1 MWLNWYTKQNSET
14 SSVVVGLYS
23 IYINVRIL
31 FDLRRKSQFD
41 LYLDEIYNRLN
52 ARSFS
57 SYKLILLCIFTVD
70 VITEIKSQLGKSIFT
85 T

>member
-1 MWLNWYTKQNSET
+1 MFDLGSPVYIDLKMWVNWYTKQNSET

-52 ARSFS
+52 VRSYRSDANFQP
-57 SYKLILLCIFTVD
+57 ILLFPHI
-70 VITEIKSQLGKSIFT
+70 
-85 T
+85 